1 MQNLESDEIKL
12 KVATLDL
19 KIPFLND
26 LDELVMNRDKLVSAV
41 LYNLILERQG
51 KLLDYF
57 ALDFILKNYNRFNQ

>member
-26 LDELVMNRDKLVSAV
+26 LDELVMNRDKLV
-41 LYNLILERQG
+41 
-51 KLLDYF
+51 